1 MIEFHEYLFSWI
13 FIKFSVVAFD
23 IMIICKVV
31 FFKMYIIYFNI
42 ILTMCTC
49 VYIVYIAYIL
59 SILFMFRC
67 YQCQSIRPV
76 WKACIL
82 RLRCKRKQRR
92 WGGPTTVFLRL
103 HWSSKTA
110 ENWPRFWRYNSFIST
125 ESFSF
130 YPGTHNHT
138 VLKKNTQRNSFTEK
152 RLLTW
157 QAFHNACSNIPCQ
170 CTHWIN
176 MIFLS

>member
-1 MIEFHEYLFSWI
+1 MLL
-13 FIKFSVVAFD
+13 
-23 IMIICKVV
+23 
-31 FFKMYIIYFNI
+31 YI
-42 ILTMCTC
+42 
-49 VYIVYIAYIL
+49 YIVYIVWILCILYI
-59 SILFMFRC
+59 FRC
-67 YQCQSIRPV
+67 YLCQSIRPV

-110 ENWPRFWRYNSFIST
+110 KNWPRFWRYNSFIST

-138 VLKKNTQRNSFTEK
+138 VLQTSTQRNSFTDK

-157 QAFHNACSNIPCQ
+157 QAFHNAYSNTKCQ

-176 MIFLS
+176 MIFLSWHVY

>member
-1 MIEFHEYLFSWI
+1 MIEFHEYL
-13 FIKFSVVAFD
+13 FSVVAFD

-76 WKACIL
+76 
-82 RLRCKRKQRR
+82 
-92 WGGPTTVFLRL
+92 
-103 HWSSKTA
+103 
-110 ENWPRFWRYNSFIST
+110 
-125 ESFSF
+125 
-130 YPGTHNHT
+130 
-138 VLKKNTQRNSFTEK
+138 
-152 RLLTW
+152 
-157 QAFHNACSNIPCQ
+157 
-170 CTHWIN
+170 
-176 MIFLS
+176 

>member
-1 MIEFHEYLFSWI
+1 M
-13 FIKFSVVAFD
+13 VAFD

-49 VYIVYIAYIL
+49 VYIVYFAYIL

-110 ENWPRFWRYNSFIST
+110 ENWPRFWRYNSFISSHLVST
-125 ESFSF
+125 QAHIIIQSWKQ
-130 YPGTHNHT
+130 THKEIHS
-138 VLKKNTQRNSFTEK
+138 QRK
-152 RLLTW
+152 DCWRGRLFIMHA
-157 QAFHNACSNIPCQ
+157 QIYHASAHIG
-170 CTHWIN
+170 
-176 MIFLS
+176 